1 MYYLIVLIS
10 SVINILILMLSFSCY
25 SSLIQICKILPIISV
40 FFKESTFG
48 DIHKTIFLII
58 FYSIIFYI
66 YLYF

>member
-10 SVINILILMLSFSCY
+10 SVINILTLMLSFPCY
-25 SSLIQICKILPIISV
+25 SSLIQICKNLPIISV

-48 DIHKTIFLII
+48 DIHETIFLII